1 MGGCISQS
9 QPTTATSVYIS
20 RTTQTPQIEISS
32 SEVVSFTKQN
42 RSGNIIERL
51 SALEEHHKE
60 LSVTMNVLLSEIAK
74 VKKDTLKK

>member
-1 MGGCISQS
+1 MGGCISQL
-9 QPTTATSVYIS
+9 QPTASTSVYIS

-60 LSVTMNVLLSEIAK
+60 LSVTVTVLLSEVAK